1 MGAASKG
8 IIQRGYQHNA
18 TVYKA
23 PYAKNPFD
31 SVTDDELNEYK
42 KTVEKKRQGDYTDT
56 DFSESEAL
64 SSLQISEKN
73 KIQPM
78 SPTNQSEP
86 EDTVAEHQVLRIETK
101 QVPKPSQPEVVLSD
115 GEHVQNGD
123 HSDTHMSTFSHSSKE
138 DVSTEGSP
146 KKDKKKKKGLRTPSF
161 LKKKKDK
168 KRIEA

>member
-1 MGAASKG
+1 
-8 IIQRGYQHNA
+8 
-18 TVYKA
+18 
-23 PYAKNPFD
+23 
-31 SVTDDELNEYK
+31 
-42 KTVEKKRQGDYTDT
+42 
-56 DFSESEAL
+56 
-64 SSLQISEKN
+64 
-73 KIQPM
+73 M
-78 SPTNQSEP
+78 SPPSQSEP
-86 EDTVAEHQVLRIETK
+86 EDTAAEHQVLRIETK